1 MDPKNDRVDHNDPLR
16 LLFQEMGR
24 THAPVDLESRI
35 LEQLTA
41 STVVSSICTPL
52 ISIKLWYSIAA
63 MLAIVLVVA
72 ATFSSVAS
80 TTISSTSSLIHRL
93 HIPQL
98 SDLLMSP
105 WVMAAVGSVFVLTL
119 MDRSITG
126 RLRTTHAR

>member
-24 THAPVDLESRI
+24 THAPIDLERRI

-41 STVVSSICTPL
+41 PTVVSSIYTPL

-105 WVMAAVGSVFVLTL
+105 WVMAAVGGALVLTL
-119 MDRSITG
+119 MDRSIMG
-126 RLRTTHAR
+126 SLRTLPTL